1 MKRLKKEKQEKQR
14 DVKQTMEEAQHLLQP
29 EEETPLEAELIEVT
43 ETPRIK
49 VDYNN
54 FNGIESIDEKTAELL
69 YKNGYFSI
77 ENIRDATIDDIV
89 QIRGIKRKL
98 AKQIKKEIEDQITET
113 DTSEF
118 IPANQKTTKKKEKR
132 TLQDSAEWESSTTK
146 VKTQKSSAF
155 DVCTYKEYTLYQ
167 RETKTPNG
175 KRSTLHFFTKNKSDK
190 GHPSPLPKGYR
201 IALNKKTGVP
211 YLKKR

>member
-1 MKRLKKEKQEKQR
+1 
-14 DVKQTMEEAQHLLQP
+14 
-29 EEETPLEAELIEVT
+29 
-43 ETPRIK
+43 
-49 VDYNN
+49 
-54 FNGIESIDEKTAELL
+54 

-77 ENIRDATIDDIV
+77 ENIRDAPIDDLV

-98 AKQIKKEIEDQITET
+98 AKQIKTEIEDQITKT

-118 IPANQKTTKKKEKR
+118 IPAKHRTTKKKEKR
-132 TLQDSAEWESSTTK
+132 KLQDSAEWESSASK
-146 VKTQKSSAF
+146 VKTQKSSSF

-167 RETKTPNG
+167 RETKTPDG
-175 KRSTLHFFTKNKSDK
+175 KKSTLHYFTKSKSDK
-190 GHPSPLPKGYR
+190 GHPSTLPKGYR